1 MQNQVKLKAEVRE
14 GTRKGVTRKLRAA
27 GKLPAVVYGVGS
39 DALSLTLDAH
49 ETDLLLRSVARKDVI
64 VDLEIEGLTA
74 PVSTRVKE
82 IQTHPYRP
90 QILHVDFLRV

>member
-1 MQNQVKLKAEVRE
+1 MENQVKLKAEVRE

-27 GKLPAVVYGVGS
+27 GKLPAVVYGVGAE
-39 DALSLTLDAH
+39 ALSLTLDAH
-49 ETDLLLRSVARKDVI
+49 ETDLLLRSIARQDV
-64 VDLEIEGLTA
+64 VVNLEIAGQEA
-74 PVSTRVKE
+74 PVATQVKE

>member
-64 VDLEIEGLTA
+64 VDLEIEGLPA